1 MKKMENGCAPD
12 ALDIYKAFG
21 DLAADTLFWK
31 LIFLNSALF
40 GTPNRQAVKQKLL
53 SQSRAGEAL
62 IHTYYTLPAA
72 DRLIELADVHNRLF
86 VIYVERSAA
95 RRPAL
100 RESTHRQWEENGR
113 RIARLLPPAQPLL
126 ETARMER
133 HDSPPDSAAHH
144 HRAGHFRGTI
154 CCFHHHR
161 PALSTA
167 GRRDGRVYGGGCHRR
182 SLFCIKEQQKPHAWL
197 SPDACGFYLT
207 D

>member
-40 GTPNRQAVKQKLL
+40 GTPNRQDVKQKLL

-113 RIARLLPPAQPLL
+113 RIARLLPQLNPFWKQPEWNAMIAHQIQLLTTIAQGTLEGQYAVFTTTAPLCQRL
-126 ETARMER
+126 
-133 HDSPPDSAAHH
+133 AADMADYMA
-144 HRAGHFRGTI
+144 AGVIADPSF
-154 CCFHHHR
+154 
-161 PALSTA
+161 A
-167 GRRDGRVYGGGCHRR
+167 
-182 SLFCIKEQQKPHAWL
+182 
-197 SPDACGFYLT
+197 
-207 D
+207 